1 MKRFLLVLVIVV
13 GSVVF
18 VNAQESVLLEPVPVC
33 DNGQCRVRR
42 GLFGGRRV
50 ERSVTRNGDVD
61 VQIELGSGEI
71 LEKLETKREQVR
83 VKVAEQNGLVRRIL
97 SRVFRGRRR

>member
-1 MKRFLLVLVIVV
+1 MKRFVLILLMVA

-18 VNAQESVLLEPVPVC
+18 VNAQESVVLEPVAVC
-33 DNGQCRVRR
+33 ENDQCQVRR

-50 ERSVTRNGDVD
+50 QRSITRNGDVD
-61 VQIELGSGEI
+61 VQIELGSGEV
-71 LEKLETKREQVR
+71 LERLETRREKVR
-83 VKVAEQNGLVRRIL
+83 VNVQERKGLFRRVL

>member
-1 MKRFLLVLVIVV
+1 MKRYLLVLFIVV

-33 DNGQCRVRR
+33 ENGQCQVRR
-42 GLFGGRRV
+42 GLLGGRRV
-50 ERSVTRNGDVD
+50 QRSVTRNGDVD
-61 VQIELGSGEI
+61 VQIELGSGEV
-71 LEKLETKREQVR
+71 LERLETKREEVR
-83 VKVAEQNGLVRRIL
+83 VNVQERKGLFRRVL

>member
-1 MKRFLLVLVIVV
+1 MKRCLLVLVIVV

-18 VNAQESVLLEPVPVC
+18 VNAQESAVLEPVPVC
-33 DNGQCRVRR
+33 ENGQCQVRR

-61 VQIELGSGEI
+61 VQIEFGSGEV
-71 LEKLETKREQVR
+71 LERLETKREEVR
-83 VKVAEQNGLVRRIL
+83 VNVQQRDGLLRRVL

>member
-1 MKRFLLVLVIVV
+1 MKRYLLVLVIVV

-18 VNAQESVLLEPVPVC
+18 VNAQESAVLEPVPVC
-33 DNGQCRVRR
+33 ENGQCQVRR

-61 VQIELGSGEI
+61 VQIEFGSGEV
-71 LEKLETKREQVR
+71 LERLETKREEVR
-83 VKVAEQNGLVRRIL
+83 VNVQQRDGLLRRVL

>member
-1 MKRFLLVLVIVV
+1 MKRCLLVLVIVV

-18 VNAQESVLLEPVPVC
+18 VNAQESAVLEPVPVC
-33 DNGQCRVRR
+33 ENGQCQVRR

-61 VQIELGSGEI
+61 VQIELGSGEV
-71 LEKLETKREQVR
+71 LERLETKREQVR
-83 VKVAEQNGLVRRIL
+83 VKVQQRDGLLRRVL